1 MRTKASFPP
10 QIVGFYV
17 SGRRAAHPP
26 ADEADI
32 FVLVLVSVS
41 ELTIWRL
48 LKSSQPPPLGH
59 SARSAATGFTDAAR
73 CAGI

>member
-1 MRTKASFPP
+1 MRTKASLSP

-26 ADEADI
+26 LADEAGM

-41 ELTIWRL
+41 ALAICT
-48 LKSSQPPPLGH
+48 KPL
-59 SARSAATGFTDAAR
+59 ARRGYAFVAFG
-73 CAGI
+73 

>member
-26 ADEADI
+26 PADEADI
-32 FVLVLVSVS
+32 FVLVMVSVS
-41 ELTIWRL
+41 ALAIMCQRRAQFASANLRL
-48 LKSSQPPPLGH
+48 LDNT
-59 SARSAATGFTDAAR
+59 ART
-73 CAGI
+73 

>member
-17 SGRRAAHPP
+17 PGRRAAHPP

-41 ELTIWRL
+41 ALAIYHS
-48 LKSSQPPPLGH
+48 LKEPKKGH
-59 SARSAATGFTDAAR
+59 TVAIAQNPGGLNRSMQHHLM
-73 CAGI
+73 